1 MNNLEELKDT
11 IGKLTMLITE
21 FERGVAELYEAI
33 DDGDC
38 SEMLE
43 CVGDLEGISEEFEEA
58 VGGLED
64 VADANQK

>member
-1 MNNLEELKDT
+1 
-11 IGKLTMLITE
+11 MLITE